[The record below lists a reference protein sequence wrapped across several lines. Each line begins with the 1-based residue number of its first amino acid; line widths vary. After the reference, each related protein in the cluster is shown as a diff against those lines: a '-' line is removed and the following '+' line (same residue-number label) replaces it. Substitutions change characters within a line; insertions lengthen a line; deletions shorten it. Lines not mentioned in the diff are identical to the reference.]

1 MFVGWVLPEVD
12 LKTKIQ
18 VQVVYLEGELPK
30 HGLSSGEVRQAKEG
44 SDRGWIIRYPLTL
57 WATESPSHWDLWA
70 WSTPQHYLDWGKRA
84 WYLPPVPR
92 CLCLKT
98 AFPRAVLSV
107 APLPALFCVHG
118 AFRLVSP
125 DFEKALRQSCLWKL
139 SMGMHGYTG
148 PPAAVTTLKAL
159 ILSET

>member
-18 VQVVYLEGELPK
+18 VVYLEGKLPK
-30 HGLSSGEVRQAKEG
+30 HGPSSGEVRQAKEG
-44 SDRGWIIRYPLTL
+44 SDSGWITRYPLTV
-57 WATESPSHWDLWA
+57 WATKSPSHWDLWA
-70 WSTPQHYLDWGKRA
+70 WSTPQNYLDWGKRA
-84 WYLPPVPR
+84 WYLPPVPVS
-92 CLCLKT
+92 LCLKT
-98 AFPRAVLSV
+98 ALPRAVLSA
-107 APLPALFCVHG
+107 APLPALLCGQG

-125 DFEKALRQSCLWKL
+125 DFEKVLRQSCLWKL
-139 SMGMHGYTG
+139 SVGMHGYTG